1 MKNVQKGK
9 RIPAEERKQQ
19 IINAAMKV
27 FATKGFQG
35 TRTKDIAKAA
45 GVSEAMVFKFFKN
58 KDDIYNS
65 IISKVIND
73 VKDHKEFS
81 DMQSQDDDFTTVLKE
96 VILQVINDNEKDP
109 TFLRLMLYSLLEE
122 PKFVH
127 SFMKTHLLGQMDVLT
142 KVIEKGVENGKYR
155 RFNPNLAA
163 HILEYMMGG
172 YCIEQL
178 VLGLDKSESFDKNE
192 VAETMIDIF
201 LNGLKKT

>member
-1 MKNVQKGK
+1 MQKRK
-9 RIPAEERKQQ
+9 RMSGEERKRR
-19 IINAAMKV
+19 IANAAMKI
-27 FATKGFQG
+27 FSKKGFQG
-35 TRTKDIAKAA
+35 TKTKDIAKAA
-45 GVSEAMVFKFFKN
+45 GVSEAMIFKYFKN
-58 KDDIYNS
+58 KNYIYNS
-65 IISKVIND
+65 IISNVISD

-142 KVIEKGVENGKYR
+142 KVIEKGIENGKYR
-155 RFNPNLAA
+155 RFNPNLVA

-201 LNGLKKT
+201 LN